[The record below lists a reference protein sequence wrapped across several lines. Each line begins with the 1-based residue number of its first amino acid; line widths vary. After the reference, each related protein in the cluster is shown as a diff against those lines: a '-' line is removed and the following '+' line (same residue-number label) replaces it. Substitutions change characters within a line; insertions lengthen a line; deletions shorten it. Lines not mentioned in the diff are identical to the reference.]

1 VTDVE
6 QDAGTAFGDL
16 PRVLAL
22 LFLVR
27 SLIVRHELGEGGSHT
42 TLRSVNNLRE
52 RRGF

>member
-1 VTDVE
+1 MLGPLSVICL
-6 QDAGTAFGDL
+6 G
-16 PRVLAL
+16 VLAL